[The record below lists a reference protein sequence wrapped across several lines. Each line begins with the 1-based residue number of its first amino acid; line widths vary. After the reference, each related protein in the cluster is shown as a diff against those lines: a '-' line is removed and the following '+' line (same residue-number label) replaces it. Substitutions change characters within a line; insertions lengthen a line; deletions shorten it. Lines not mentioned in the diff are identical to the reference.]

1 MDTFDSN
8 QLYSSACAP
17 CYSDD
22 SIFFNLILNSNYE
35 NTKENCLI
43 FLNNY
48 SKQILLTKRD
58 IFKIIISELTVGDYS
73 SQNIICNDESK
84 YLIRQVVKK
93 YSKNNIL
100 NALYEF
106 ISENDNS
113 SIDQD
118 KNNSCYTNNSSTKKS
133 RKNYSEEKEE
143 KDEDEEKEQKPKR
156 NIKRFNGIRKKP
168 QLKKEKSET
177 DKKDKEKEKEN
188 NGSGKKILNLLTK
201 KRKLSDS
208 PRKEKKEKKPKI
220 DKKEKEEK
228 NGKND
233 KSKKLKKVKKDSDE
247 EDKNE
252 EEEEKDSQKDEN
264 ENENEEKNSEEKKDK
279 NDKNKGKENKEDNL
293 EENSIEKEEKDNKN
307 KEKKKV
313 NSYRNKLRNLTS
325 PKNKSVKSFIS
336 KSVNKPKTN
345 PKRHTLGDEII
356 KLDSSE
362 EQNINNSMTLSP
374 LKAKVSTDKKFE
386 HQLDILS
393 YLKLS
398 QSQIINSTTK
408 KYNDNEFRSHLIKDI
423 EKNFVFSFKLKKFQN
438 SKNKIILFE
447 CNNRK
452 CKGRGEY
459 DVNKKIFKETVAHSL
474 SLNSHKLSSFHYNVK
489 ETLLNDCDCFGYQL
503 LKDNS
508 FIKDKKVIMIN

>member
-133 RKNYSEEKEE
+133 RKNYSKEKEE

-252 EEEEKDSQKDEN
+252 EDEEKDSKKDEN
-264 ENENEEKNSEEKKDK
+264 ENENEEKNSEKKK
-279 NDKNKGKENKEDNL
+279 IRMTKIKGK
-293 EENSIEKEEKDNKN
+293 
-307 KEKKKV
+307 
-313 NSYRNKLRNLTS
+313 
-325 PKNKSVKSFIS
+325 
-336 KSVNKPKTN
+336 
-345 PKRHTLGDEII
+345 
-356 KLDSSE
+356 
-362 EQNINNSMTLSP
+362 
-374 LKAKVSTDKKFE
+374 
-386 HQLDILS
+386 
-393 YLKLS
+393 
-398 QSQIINSTTK
+398 
-408 KYNDNEFRSHLIKDI
+408 
-423 EKNFVFSFKLKKFQN
+423 
-438 SKNKIILFE
+438 KI
-447 CNNRK
+447 
-452 CKGRGEY
+452 
-459 DVNKKIFKETVAHSL
+459 KKIT
-474 SLNSHKLSSFHYNVK
+474 
-489 ETLLNDCDCFGYQL
+489 
-503 LKDNS
+503 
-508 FIKDKKVIMIN
+508 

>member
-22 SIFFNLILNSNYE
+22 SIFFNLILNSDYE
-35 NTKENCLI
+35 NTKENCLT

-58 IFKIIISELTVGDYS
+58 IFKIFISELTVGEYS
-73 SQNIICNDESK
+73 NQNIICNDESK

-118 KNNSCYTNNSSTKKS
+118 KNNSCNTNNSSTKKS
-133 RKNYSEEKEE
+133 RKNESEEKKEKEENEE
-143 KDEDEEKEQKPKR
+143 KRQKPKR

-168 QLKKEKSET
+168 QLKKEKCVTES
-177 DKKDKEKEKEN
+177 KEKEKEN
-188 NGSGKKILNLLTK
+188 NSSSKKILNLLTK

-228 NGKND
+228 SGKND
-233 KSKKLKKVKKDSDE
+233 KSKKLKKLKKDSDE
-247 EDKNE
+247 EDKSE
-252 EEEEKDSQKDEN
+252 EDEEKDSQKDEN
-264 ENENEEKNSEEKKDK
+264 ENEEKNSEEIKDK
-279 NDKNKGKENKEDNL
+279 TDENKGKENQEDNL

-307 KEKKKV
+307 KEKKKE
-313 NSYRNKLRNLTS
+313 NSYKNKLRNLTS
-325 PKNKSVKSFIS
+325 PKNKSVKSFIT

-356 KLDSSE
+356 KLESSE

-374 LKAKVSTDKKFE
+374 LKAKDSNDKKFV

-398 QSQIINSTTK
+398 KSQVINSTTK

-474 SLNSHKLSSFHYNVK
+474 SLNSHKLSSFHYSVK

>member
-58 IFKIIISELTVGDYS
+58 IFKIFISELTLGEYS
-73 SQNIICNDESK
+73 SQNICNDESK

-113 SIDQD
+113 SIEQE
-118 KNNSCYTNNSSTKKS
+118 KNNSFNTNNSSTKKS
-133 RKNYSEEKEE
+133 RKNHSEENEENEKEE
-143 KDEDEEKEQKPKR
+143 KHQKPKR

-168 QLKKEKSET
+168 QVKKEKCVTE
-177 DKKDKEKEKEN
+177 KKQNEN
-188 NGSGKKILNLLTK
+188 NSSGKKMLNLLTK

-208 PRKEKKEKKPKI
+208 PRKEKKDKRPKI
-220 DKKEKEEK
+220 DKKEKEKEEK

-233 KSKKLKKVKKDSDE
+233 KSKKLKKIRKNSDE
-247 EDKNE
+247 EDEDKE
-252 EEEEKDSQKDEN
+252 SQKE
-264 ENENEEKNSEEKKDK
+264 ENENEEKNDEEIKDK
-279 NDKNKGKENKEDNL
+279 NDEEMNEENKEKENQEDNL
-293 EENSIEKEEKDNKN
+293 EEKEEKGSKNKNQNKN
-307 KEKKKV
+307 KEKKKEKE
-313 NSYRNKLRNLTS
+313 NLYKNKLRHLSS

-345 PKRHTLGDEII
+345 PKRHTIGDEII

-374 LKAKVSTDKKFE
+374 LKAKVSTDKKCE

-398 QSQIINSTTK
+398 KSQIINSTTK
-408 KYNDNEFRSHLIKDI
+408 KYNDNEFRSHLIKDL

-438 SKNKIILFE
+438 SKNKIILFD